1 MSVYVTA
8 CGNMHSHIF
17 TETDRNNEEVAILY
31 MERST
36 RANLAIQL
44 AGFLEPEATPG
55 LLVCIQCCVA
65 GCGEWD
71 LENKYQ
77 NTW

>member
-31 MERST
+31 
-36 RANLAIQL
+36 
-44 AGFLEPEATPG
+44 
-55 LLVCIQCCVA
+55 VH
-65 GCGEWD
+65 GEVYVHV
-71 LENKYQ
+71 LHAA
-77 NTW
+77 

>member
-17 TETDRNNEEVAILY
+17 TEKDRNNEEVAILY

-36 RANLAIQL
+36 YMYYMLPKSRSCQHIICVS
-44 AGFLEPEATPG
+44 
-55 LLVCIQCCVA
+55 VCV
-65 GCGEWD
+65 
-71 LENKYQ
+71 
-77 NTW
+77 